1 MSTGVVLEKDLT
13 IQNEKGLHA
22 RAAATFVK
30 SIEGIDAEVFV
41 SRLGQEV
48 GGDSIMGLMMLSASK
63 GTVIHIKTQG
73 KEAKKAMDVL
83 TVLIDSK
90 FGEE

>member
-1 MSTGVVLEKDLT
+1 MTADVSIEKDLT

-30 SIEGIDAEVFV
+30 SIQDVDAEVFV

-63 GTVIHIKTQG
+63 GTVIHVRAKG
-73 KEAKKAMDVL
+73 KEAQRAMDIL
-83 TVLIDSK
+83 TLLVDSK

>member
-1 MSTGVVLEKDLT
+1 MVDIVEKDLT

-30 SIEGIDAEVFV
+30 TLEDIDAEVFV
-41 SRLGQEV
+41 SRTGQTVQGE
-48 GGDSIMGLMMLSASK
+48 SIMGLMMLAASK
-63 GTVIHIKTQG
+63 GSVIHIKAKG
-73 KEAKKAMDVL
+73 NEAQKAIDVL
-83 TVLIDSK
+83 TVLINSK